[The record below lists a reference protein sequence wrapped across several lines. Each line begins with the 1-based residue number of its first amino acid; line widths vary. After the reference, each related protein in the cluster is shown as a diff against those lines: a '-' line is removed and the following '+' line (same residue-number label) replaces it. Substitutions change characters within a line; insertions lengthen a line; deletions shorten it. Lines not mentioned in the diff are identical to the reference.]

1 MGVFRVPVKVRNWQN
16 RYLPPDKQGQEV
28 ECEALVDSGAAE
40 LALPVE
46 VIERLRLEQLGEVRV
61 YTADGGEDD
70 YRVFGIAELEVQGRV
85 CQVRVI
91 ELPHG
96 AEPLLGAV
104 PLEEMDWHISP
115 LQKRLAP
122 NPRSPEKPLL
132 PLAGA
137 ALTRR
142 WIGPRA

>member
-1 MGVFRVPVKVRNWQN
+1 MGVFRVPVRVRNWQN
-16 RYLPPDKQGQEV
+16 RYLPSDRQGKEI
-28 ECEALVDSGAAE
+28 ECQALVDSGAAE
-40 LALPVE
+40 FALPVE
-46 VIERLRLEQLGEVRV
+46 LLEPLRLEYLGEVRV
-61 YTADGGEDD
+61 YTADAGEHD

-91 ELPHG
+91 ELSHG

-115 LQKRLAP
+115 GEKRLVP

-132 PLAGA
+132 PLV
-137 ALTRR
+137 
-142 WIGPRA
+142 

>member
-16 RYLPPDKQGQEV
+16 CYLPPDRHGEEI

-40 LALPVE
+40 LALPVQ

-61 YTADGGEDD
+61 YTADGGEHD

-104 PLEEMDWHISP
+104 PLEEMDWHIAP
-115 LQKRLAP
+115 LEKRLVP

-137 ALTRR
+137 ALTVR
-142 WIGPRA
+142 